1 MWLQQCRVSR
11 SRAGAVAVFGLLCE
25 EGQMVIVMW
34 GFQASVRWMDASE
47 PRPKLGCCRAP
58 QLWEGNFQSL
68 EFIVKQLGIKE

>member
-1 MWLQQCRVSR
+1 
-11 SRAGAVAVFGLLCE
+11 
-25 EGQMVIVMW
+25 MVIVMW
-34 GFQASVRWMDASE
+34 GFQASVRWMDASK